1 MNKKELTAKLTV
13 GPQIQPDDL
22 QALADSGF
30 RSIICNRPDGEA
42 SDQPTFAQISTAA
55 KVMNIEAKYLPV
67 VPGII
72 TDQDVENFSN
82 ALLELPHP
90 TFAYCRTGFR
100 SKKLWSLGQQND
112 NALSILLSGTERV
125 VAQISRV
132 LRRNT

>member
-1 MNKKELTAKLTV
+1 MNKKELTAELTV

-30 RSIICNRPDGEA
+30 RSIICNRPDGEV

-55 KVMNIEAKYLPV
+55 KAMNIEAKYLPV
-67 VPGII
+67 VPGKI
-72 TDQDVENFSN
+72 TDQDAENFSA

-100 SKKLWSLGQQND
+100 SEKLWSLGQPND
-112 NALSILLSGTERV
+112 NALSSLLSSAQRVGTELLR
-125 VAQISRV
+125 A
-132 LRRNT
+132 LRRKT

>member
-1 MNKKELTAKLTV
+1 MNKKELTAELTV

-55 KVMNIEAKYLPV
+55 KAMNIEAKYLPV

-125 VAQISRV
+125 VAQLSRV